1 MDMTAVGGRPRLD
14 PDPHVR
20 AAILAA
26 ALAVLREDGVSA
38 LSIAPVLRRAQ
49 LGTRAFYRHFDSKD
63 QLIAAVFLE
72 LARAE
77 VQRLQKKM
85 AGADPVHAVAAWI
98 DGRLDLAFNT
108 RIRSDL
114 RRMSLEAQSQMS
126 AAPHLVAPAYKEI
139 LRPLVDEVERGA
151 QLGVFIDVN
160 PATEARA
167 IHGVVWT
174 NVEGQWS
181 SETYD
186 RDEIRDRVKRFCL
199 RGLGVAADLIADV
212 VPDAGN

>member
-1 MDMTAVGGRPRLD
+1 MVMNAVGGRPRVD

-26 ALAVLREDGVSA
+26 ALAVLREDGVRA
-38 LSIAPVLRRAQ
+38 LGIAQVLRRAQ
-49 LGTRAFYRHFDSKD
+49 LGTRAFYRHFESKD
-63 QLIAAVFLE
+63 ELIAAVFLE
-72 LARAE
+72 MARAE
-77 VQRLQKKM
+77 VRRLEKKM
-85 AGADPVHAVAAWI
+85 AGADPAHAVAAWI
-98 DGRLDLAFNT
+98 DGRLDLAFNP

-114 RRMSLEAQSQMS
+114 RRMSVEAQSQMS
-126 AAPHLVAPAYKEI
+126 VTPHLVAPAYKEI
-139 LRPLVDEVERGA
+139 LRPLVNEVERGA

-160 PATEARA
+160 PTTEARA

-186 RDEIRDRVKRFCL
+186 RGEIRDRVQRFCL
-199 RGLGVAADLIADV
+199 RGLGVSADVIADILT
-212 VPDAGN
+212 DARK

>member
-1 MDMTAVGGRPRLD
+1 MVMNAVGGRPRVD

-26 ALAVLREDGVSA
+26 ALAVLREDGVRA
-38 LSIAPVLRRAQ
+38 LSIAQVLRRAR
-49 LGTRAFYRHFDSKD
+49 LGTRAFYRHFESKD
-63 QLIAAVFLE
+63 ELIAAVFLE
-72 LARAE
+72 MARAE
-77 VQRLQKKM
+77 VRRLEKKM
-85 AGADPVHAVAAWI
+85 AGADPAHAVAAWI
-98 DGRLDLAFNT
+98 DGRLDLAFNP

-114 RRMSLEAQSQMS
+114 RRMSVEAQSQMS
-126 AAPHLVAPAYKEI
+126 VTPHLVAPAYKEI

-151 QLGVFIDVN
+151 QLGVFIDVS
-160 PATEARA
+160 PTTEARA

-186 RDEIRDRVKRFCL
+186 RGEIRDRVQRFCL
-199 RGLGVAADLIADV
+199 RGLGVAADVIADILT
-212 VPDAGN
+212 DTRK